1 MGECKA
7 SGGEVGEDKTEEV
20 DWERR
25 EDVQA
30 WVHGEESV
38 VTSVG

>member
-1 MGECKA
+1 
-7 SGGEVGEDKTEEV
+7 VGEDKTEEV

-30 WVHGEESV
+30 WVYGEKSV

>member
-1 MGECKA
+1 MGECEA
-7 SGGEVGEDKTEEV
+7 NGRRVGEDKTEEV
-20 DWERR
+20 DWERL